1 MRPNSTQIAVIG
13 SGFAGLSAAC
23 HLAKQGFNVTIFEKN
38 DSIGGRARQ
47 FQADGFTFDMGPSWY
62 WMPDVF
68 EGFLREFGHEVADFF
83 ELKKLDPGFVINFEN
98 NESLSVP
105 AELPDIYK
113 VFETLEPGSAARLK
127 TFLKEAEYK
136 YGVGMR
142 DLVYQP
148 GLSVW
153 EFMDWRLL
161 KSLFGMGVF
170 QSFSAHARKYF
181 KHPQLL
187 QLMEFPMLFLGAMP
201 KDTPALYSLMNY
213 AALSQGTFYPMGG
226 MYKMIEAMEKVALN
240 LGVTIKTSAE
250 VQKIEVQQGKA
261 TGLHTSAGFFPADY
275 VIGAADY
282 HHVEQ
287 HLLPETARQYNT
299 DYWDSRVMAPSSLI
313 FYLGVNK
320 NLDNLQHH
328 NLFFDA
334 DFEGHAEAIYK
345 KPAYPEQPLFYLCC
359 PSKTD
364 PSVAPEG
371 MENLFILIPL
381 APGLDDSP
389 ALREASFKK
398 VMERLETH
406 CGQPIHP
413 NIIYQRSY
421 SLTDFQ
427 EDYHAFK
434 GNAYGLANT
443 LFQTAI
449 FKPKMKSPKVNNL
462 YYTGQ
467 LTTPGPGVPPSII
480 SGAVVS
486 KLIGKASAK
495 NNTLHPA

>member
-1 MRPNSTQIAVIG
+1 MRPKPTKIAVIG
-13 SGFAGLSAAC
+13 SGFAGLSTAC
-23 HLAKQGFNVTIFEKN
+23 HLAKQGFEVTIFEKN

-47 FQADGFTFDMGPSWY
+47 FKAEGFTFDMGPSWY

-68 EGFLREFGHEVADFF
+68 EGFLREFGHEVSDFF
-83 ELKKLDPGFVINFEN
+83 ELKQLDPGFVINFQN
-98 NESLSVP
+98 QESISVP
-105 AELPDIYK
+105 AALPEIYQ
-113 VFETLEPGSAARLK
+113 VFEALEPGSAAKLT

-136 YGVGMR
+136 YSVGMR

-148 GLSVW
+148 GLSLW

-170 QSFSAHARKYF
+170 QSFSAYARQYF

-213 AALSQGTFYPMGG
+213 AALSQGTWYPIGG
-226 MYKMIEAMEKVALN
+226 MYKMVEAMEKVALG
-240 LGVTIKTSAE
+240 LGVRIKTGTE
-250 VQKIEVQQGKA
+250 VEKIEVIQDMA
-261 TGLHTSAGFFPADY
+261 TGLRTSAGFFQADY
-275 VIGAADY
+275 VVGAADY

-287 HLLPETARQYNT
+287 HLLPDSSKQY
-299 DYWDSRVMAPSSLI
+299 DEAYWGSRVMAPSSLI
-313 FYLGVNK
+313 FYLGIDK
-320 NLDNLQHH
+320 KLDRLQHH

-345 KPAYPEQPLFYLCC
+345 NPEYPEQPLFYLCC

-364 PSVAPEG
+364 TSVAPEG
-371 MENLFILIPL
+371 KENLFLLIPL
-381 APGLDDSP
+381 APGLEDSP
-389 ALREASFKK
+389 SLREAMFNK
-398 VMERLETH
+398 VMARLEAH

-413 NIIYQRSY
+413 NIVFQRSY
-421 SLTDFQ
+421 SLNDFR
-427 EDYHAFK
+427 EDYNAFK

-449 FKPKMKSPKVNNL
+449 FKPKMKSPKVQNL
-462 YYTGQ
+462 YYAGQ

-486 KLIGKASAK
+486 KLIQKASQK
-495 NNTLHPA
+495 IHSPQPA